1 MGVTFVGVRR
11 DWRGNITQFLT
22 NTGQVVSVHQ
32 ARVMALSGEVD
43 ALSDLQLDGTT
54 LQVGRPVGTDGYEE
68 GENFDQVRDF

>member
-1 MGVTFVGVRR
+1 MGVKFVDVRR

-43 ALSDLQLDGTT
+43 ALSDLLLDGN
-54 LQVGRPVGTDGYEE
+54 LQMSAAVGTDAYEE
-68 GENFDQVRDF
+68 RENFDEARDF